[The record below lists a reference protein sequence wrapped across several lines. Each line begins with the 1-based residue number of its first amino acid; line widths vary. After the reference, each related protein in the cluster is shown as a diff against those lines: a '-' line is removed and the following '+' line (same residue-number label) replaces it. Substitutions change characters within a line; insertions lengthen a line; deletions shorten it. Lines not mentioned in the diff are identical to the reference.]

1 MSARAA
7 STRDRMVDSAARLLT
22 ERGIGAVTVD
32 GVLADSGAPRGSVY
46 HHFPGGRDELA
57 LAGARRAVGYIDA
70 VVDSTTDASQLVQ
83 ALVRLYEGQLR
94 RTDYRAGCPVMALV
108 TDAHT
113 AAPPARE
120 LAESAIGR
128 WRDRLAD
135 YLATASAADPVR
147 LATFVL
153 SALEGAVG
161 MCRIE
166 RSLTPLGDVQRLC
179 LDLLDTTITKPDS
192 PTDQE
197 TT

>member
-1 MSARAA
+1 
-7 STRDRMVDSAARLLT
+7 MVDSAARLLA
-22 ERGIGAVTVD
+22 ERGMGAVTID

-57 LAGARRAVGYIDA
+57 LAGARRAVGYLDT
-70 VVDSTTDASQLVQ
+70 VVDSTQDAAELVQ
-83 ALVRLYEGQLR
+83 ALVRLYEGQLV
-94 RTDYRAGCPVMALV
+94 RTDYRAGCPVMAMV
-108 TDAHT
+108 TDTHT
-113 AAPPARE
+113 AVPEARE
-120 LAESAIGR
+120 LAVSSIGR
-128 WRDRLAD
+128 WRERLAGHV
-135 YLATASAADPVR
+135 ATVGAPDPAR

-166 RSLTPLGDVQRLC
+166 QSLTPLRDVERMC
-179 LDLLDTTITKPDS
+179 LDLLDQTRSTPHT